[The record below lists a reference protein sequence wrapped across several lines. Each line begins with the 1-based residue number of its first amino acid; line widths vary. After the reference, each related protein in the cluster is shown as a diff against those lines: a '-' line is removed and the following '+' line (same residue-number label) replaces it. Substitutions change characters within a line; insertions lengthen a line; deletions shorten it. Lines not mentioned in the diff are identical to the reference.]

1 MKVVTKKMFDR
12 WINDLYESWL
22 NRDRKI
28 YKNLEFHTVD
38 AKTVYIINKK
48 TGKTAYAH
56 AHPNDVPSVA
66 IGIAVAWARYRNM
79 EIPKIGRLVT
89 DESDIFDL
97 KWRDRIVFDDKEYI
111 FKSRDVGVAFLWDVN
126 EHKEVYIDL
135 IEVFT
140 EGTKIYVL
148 E

>member
-12 WINDLYESWL
+12 WITDLYESWL

-28 YKNLEFHTVD
+28 YKNLEYHTVD
-38 AKTVYIINKK
+38 ANTVYIINKK
-48 TGKTAYAH
+48 TGKTAYSH
-56 AHPNDVPSVA
+56 AHPNDVPSVTA
-66 IGIAVAWARYRNM
+66 GIAVAWARYRNM

-97 KWRDRIVFDDKEYI
+97 KWRDRIVFDDEEYI
-111 FKSRDVGVAFLWDVN
+111 FKSRDAGVAFLWDVSA
-126 EHKEVYIDL
+126 HREVYIDL

-140 EGTKIYVL
+140 KGANIYVL

>member
-12 WINDLYESWL
+12 WITDLYESWL
-22 NRDRKI
+22 NRDMKI
-28 YKNLEFHTVD
+28 YKNLEYHTVD
-38 AKTVYIINKK
+38 ANTVYIINKK

-56 AHPNDVPSVA
+56 AHPNDVPSVTA
-66 IGIAVAWARYRNM
+66 GIAVAWARYRNM

-97 KWRDRIVFDDKEYI
+97 KWCDRIVFGGKEYI
-111 FKSRDVGVAFLWDVN
+111 FKSRNVGVAFLWDVSA
-126 EHKEVYIDL
+126 HREVYIDL
-135 IEVFT
+135 IKVFT